1 MIGIS
6 SMRKSMGQQIK
17 ESNNPQTQNYSLGHK
32 GVMLPSDMRATSK
45 SSKMKS
51 KDFGGNLKYK
61 EELMKIRLNRK
72 GQSAK
77 EAVVY
82 IG

>member
-1 MIGIS
+1 
-6 SMRKSMGQQIK
+6 MRKSMGQQIRDCQQP
-17 ESNNPQTQNYSLGHK
+17 PQVQNYSLGHK

-45 SSKMKS
+45 STKIKS